1 MSSNKLAVVPV
12 YPVHHIAPT
21 KRASLNRQEVRK
33 IMAEGTEN
41 REKEKRVRERTEY
54 VTNHPLI
61 RGHEPKTTGN
71 STVDTL
77 NQVKY
82 QLIREAVSL
91 EYTRSDRDA
100 RALDTSQ
107 ISAKIIS
114 AWKQV
119 VAVELDIKRQ
129 GVTVLDPNSEEVQ
142 RIFRIWTDTM
152 RLVMVEMVKE
162 ESLSVESMDLFF
174 NKFSGAMDGWEGRLE

>member
-1 MSSNKLAVVPV
+1 MAANKLSIVPV
-12 YPVHHIAPT
+12 YPVHHIAP
-21 KRASLNRQEVRK
+21 KKSPLNRQEVRK
-33 IMAEGTEN
+33 IMAEGIET
-41 REKEKRVRERTEY
+41 REKQRRVQERTEY

-91 EYTRSDRDA
+91 EFTRSDRDS

-119 VAVELDIKRQ
+119 IAVELDIKRQ
-129 GVTVLDPNSEEVQ
+129 GVTILDPNSEEVQ

-152 RLVMVEMVKE
+152 RAVMVEMVKE

-174 NKFSGAMDGWEGRLE
+174 NKFSAAMEGWEGRLD